1 MTTPQNP
8 QPNHHQPNHHQPDQP
23 QPSQGQS
30 QAGNAYGQQPDNK
43 KSATDWLKTIGTLV
57 VLAVVIGG
65 ILFYMNRDNSST
77 DEPLADGTC
86 IKDIGFVSMDTP
98 DEITRDCDSPEA
110 DAVILASVDPK
121 SDKKCIDVPG
131 ATNTFETSL
140 TEDGDTHE
148 FTYCIGDVGANPE
161 NAANTLEKGDCL
173 TIPED
178 DEQAARKAECGSPD
192 SQLIVGRVD
201 NKKPEG
207 GIMGMGQPHYQPDGS
222 VTFSSNFCKDNG
234 FPDATEEYTM
244 NIPTGTENSDSP
256 ESYRT
261 FCLVN
266 S

>member
-1 MTTPQNP
+1 
-8 QPNHHQPNHHQPDQP
+8 
-23 QPSQGQS
+23 
-30 QAGNAYGQQPDNK
+30 
-43 KSATDWLKTIGTLV
+43 
-57 VLAVVIGG
+57 
-65 ILFYMNRDNSST
+65 MN
-77 DEPLADGTC
+77 
-86 IKDIGFVSMDTP
+86 TP

-110 DAVILASVDPK
+110 KNVILANVDPA

-131 ATNTFETSL
+131 ATTSFETTQS
-140 TEDGDTHE
+140 DGSDTHK
-148 FTYCIGDVGANPE
+148 FTYCLVEVGVAPE
-161 NAANTLEKGDCL
+161 EAANILDKGDCL
-173 TIPED
+173 TIPEYN
-178 DEQAARKAECGSPD
+178 EKAAKKSECGSPD

-207 GIMGMGQPHYQPDGS
+207 GIMGMGQSHYQPDGS
-222 VTFSSNFCKDNG
+222 VTFSSGFCKDNG